1 MEALQQ
7 SLVNIVTNG
16 LLGSSPNVANYMG
29 QMAMVMGNL
38 STLQSFVQ

>member
-7 SLVNIVTNG
+7 SLVDIVVSG

-29 QMAMVMGNL
+29 QMAMVMGKL
-38 STLQSFVQ
+38 GTLQSFVR